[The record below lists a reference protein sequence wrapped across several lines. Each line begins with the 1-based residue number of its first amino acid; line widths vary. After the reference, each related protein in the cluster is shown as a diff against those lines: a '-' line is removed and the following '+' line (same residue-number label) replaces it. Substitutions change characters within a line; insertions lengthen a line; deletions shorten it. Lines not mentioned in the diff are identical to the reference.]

1 MEAFLEELLGDK
13 GKVIPHLQKTI
24 KRERKKLIGR
34 YEQKKPKPRISF
46 IHPLA
51 YIDLGIIESPTAFSV
66 SSFLFTSVCES
77 GPTINQTA
85 SSIYSLHYTIIL
97 AQ

>member
-51 YIDLGIIESPTAFSV
+51 YIDLGIIKYPAGHPTKPMIYPFF
-66 SSFLFTSVCES
+66 FLLQVF
-77 GPTINQTA
+77 ID
-85 SSIYSLHYTIIL
+85 
-97 AQ
+97 